1 MTQHILKF
9 IITCLII
16 ACNPTGNKNITII
29 CKTDRVGDAILLKI
43 DPLNNQID
51 TTSIKNGSFKFTKTI
66 TEEELFR
73 LKFFDGSSFDI
84 LTYPGEKININYNKN
99 SLSISGSEGTTK
111 LMELDATL
119 KDLMMFR
126 DSITKQLQT
135 LSQDDQYETL
145 MLQNKMLFF
154 SKLEEHKLF
163 LKKFIDDNINS
174 KICLIALFQTYGQ
187 SAPVLNIDEDI
198 IYYEKVL
205 DGLQTN
211 FPNSN
216 HITLLSDQINK
227 AKPLSIGAI
236 APDFTLPNEQGDS
249 ITLSKF
255 RGQVVLLDFWAS
267 WCRPCRI
274 ENPKLVSLYDT
285 YSKEGFEIISISLDG
300 TNRQKTPKK
309 DWVDA
314 IKTDQLNWIHLSE
327 LKGWETFVREL
338 YNFNS
343 IPYTLLIDEK
353 GKIIGKNLKEDLK
366 SNIQKALNYE

>member
-1 MTQHILKF
+1 MV
-9 IITCLII
+9 I
-16 ACNPTGNKNITII
+16 ACNPTNKQNITIV

-43 DPLNNQID
+43 DPVNNQID
-51 TTSIKNGSFKFTKTI
+51 TTSIKNGSFKFNKSI

-84 LTYPGEKININYNKN
+84 LAYPGEKINIDYNEN
-99 SLSISGSEGTTK
+99 SLSIKGSDGTTK
-111 LMELDATL
+111 LMELDAKL

-126 DSITKQLQT
+126 DSITKGLQAQST
-135 LSQDDQYETL
+135 DEQYETFI
-145 MLQNKMLFF
+145 LQNKMLFF
-154 SKLEEHKLF
+154 GKLEEHKLF

-205 DGLQTN
+205 TGLQTN

-236 APDFTLPNEQGDS
+236 APEFTLPNEQGDS
-249 ITLSKF
+249 ITLSTF

-274 ENPKLVSLYDT
+274 ENPKLVSLYDK
-285 YSKEGFEIISISLDG
+285 YSKKGFEIISISLDG

-309 DWVDA
+309 DWSDA
-314 IKTDQLNWIHLSE
+314 IKKDRLNWIHLSE
-327 LKGWETFVREL
+327 LKGWKTFVREL

-343 IPYTLLIDEK
+343 IPYTVLIDEN
-353 GKIIGKNLKEDLK
+353 GRIIGKNLKEDLESSIK
-366 SNIQKALNYE
+366 KALNYE